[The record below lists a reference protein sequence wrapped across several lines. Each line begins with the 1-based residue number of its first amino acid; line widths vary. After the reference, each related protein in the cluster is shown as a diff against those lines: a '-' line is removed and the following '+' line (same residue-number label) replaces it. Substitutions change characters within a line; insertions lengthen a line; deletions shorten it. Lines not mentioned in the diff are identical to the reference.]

1 MAYELKVEFS
11 DIMNIYSKNHKV
23 GNKNGIKRAYH
34 FAEEKHA
41 GVNRGSGEPYI
52 NHVLRAARSVAE
64 WGAESDVIM
73 AALLHD
79 VVEDCDVT
87 LEDIEKQFDSSVAD
101 IVDAVTALSD
111 KDFDAANHTLPK
123 AQKDMLSDA
132 KLQRKM
138 NSKALLV
145 KIADRIDNLNTISG
159 VKEEK
164 RIPKAEHTKAI
175 IIPMARLAKADHLAD
190 VLEEL
195 CFKIEHPAMY
205 DNIERQYS
213 HLLETNS
220 NACKE
225 SLNTL
230 EQIFSSNYSN
240 AALSRYRR
248 YIVDLI
254 HSERSGISIYR
265 QISRDAKNLKEDWS
279 SLLTKYNIELYDV
292 TLIVSDEL
300 GEEKSGLHPY
310 DVFFHYFDRALSSKG
325 FYLVKYCFTTNK
337 DTGYFLLSDETD
349 NLYRLFVRTELEYL
363 RFLYGSIV
371 DPDSNFAIH
380 NVNEIEPQDT
390 YNEKIK
396 VFRRDGSAMDIDKG
410 ATVLDF
416 AFYVHTDLGLHF
428 EYAMV
433 DESKTRL
440 PKNTRLSEG
449 DLITVVSNEKILPDI
464 TWFKHVNTSRAK
476 HNLVKYFQKLG
487 Y

>member
-87 LEDIEKQFDSSVAD
+87 LADIEKQFGSNVAD

-111 KDFDAANHTLPK
+111 KDFDSNNGTLTK
-123 AQKDMLSDA
+123 AQMDLLSDA
-132 KLQRKM
+132 KLQSKM

-145 KIADRIDNLNTISG
+145 KIADRIDNLNTLSG

-230 EQIFSSNYSN
+230 EQIFS
-240 AALSRYRR
+240 
-248 YIVDLI
+248 
-254 HSERSGISIYR
+254 
-265 QISRDAKNLKEDWS
+265 
-279 SLLTKYNIELYDV
+279 
-292 TLIVSDEL
+292 
-300 GEEKSGLHPY
+300 
-310 DVFFHYFDRALSSKG
+310 
-325 FYLVKYCFTTNK
+325 
-337 DTGYFLLSDETD
+337 
-349 NLYRLFVRTELEYL
+349 
-363 RFLYGSIV
+363 
-371 DPDSNFAIH
+371 
-380 NVNEIEPQDT
+380 
-390 YNEKIK
+390 
-396 VFRRDGSAMDIDKG
+396 
-410 ATVLDF
+410 
-416 AFYVHTDLGLHF
+416 
-428 EYAMV
+428 
-433 DESKTRL
+433 
-440 PKNTRLSEG
+440 
-449 DLITVVSNEKILPDI
+449 
-464 TWFKHVNTSRAK
+464 
-476 HNLVKYFQKLG
+476 
-487 Y
+487 